1 MRSTLTGTIVLA
13 LLALSLAGCSGGE
26 GKAAADGQAMS
37 SLELYQRALAAA
49 HDGRLDDA
57 AATLR
62 EIPPEAPEAARA
74 HNLLGLIHARQ
85 DRTSLARLEFEAAVR
100 NDPSLAEAQT
110 NLGVVVLDAD
120 QLETAETAFRAAIA
134 ADHYSTVAH
143 HGLAAVLARS
153 GRIDAAREELA
164 LLAELGGHDA
174 AAGADPDWLRLHP
187 TDDVAALIAAHEAE
201 AARQAAEEKR
211 QAAAAAAKA
220 KPAVRTVSRQLS
232 VPPGT
237 VLQIALGQPLSTT
250 TARFG
255 QEVTA
260 HVVGGVTAGDQV
272 VVADGARIQGRI
284 TEVER
289 SGRVKGRA
297 RLGIDFQRLET
308 VAGWRDVE
316 VSLIDGTLEAE
327 GTKKRDAA
335 KIGIGAVAGAVLGEV
350 IGDNAAAGAAIGGAA
365 GTAVV
370 LATKGKEIELATGTR
385 LDLALDA
392 PLTVVVRTTEAVD

>member
-1 MRSTLTGTIVLA
+1 
-13 LLALSLAGCSGGE
+13 
-26 GKAAADGQAMS
+26 
-37 SLELYQRALAAA
+37 
-49 HDGRLDDA
+49 
-57 AATLR
+57 
-62 EIPPEAPEAARA
+62 
-74 HNLLGLIHARQ
+74 
-85 DRTSLARLEFEAAVR
+85 
-100 NDPSLAEAQT
+100 
-110 NLGVVVLDAD
+110 
-120 QLETAETAFRAAIA
+120 
-134 ADHYSTVAH
+134 
-143 HGLAAVLARS
+143 
-153 GRIDAAREELA
+153 
-164 LLAELGGHDA
+164 
-174 AAGADPDWLRLHP
+174 
-187 TDDVAALIAAHEAE
+187 
-201 AARQAAEEKR
+201 
-211 QAAAAAAKA
+211 
-220 KPAVRTVSRQLS
+220 
-232 VPPGT
+232 
-237 VLQIALGQPLSTT
+237 
-250 TARFG
+250 
-255 QEVTA
+255 
-260 HVVGGVTAGDQV
+260 V

-316 VSLIDGTLEAE
+316 VSLIEGTLEAE